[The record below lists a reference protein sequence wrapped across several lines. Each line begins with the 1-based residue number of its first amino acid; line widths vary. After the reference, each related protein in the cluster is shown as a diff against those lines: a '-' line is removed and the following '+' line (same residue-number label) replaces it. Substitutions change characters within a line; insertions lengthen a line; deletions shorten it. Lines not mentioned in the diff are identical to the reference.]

1 MIGQLDQIAPIA
13 LDRTSREPLSEQ
25 LFAALA
31 ARIETGLFP
40 AGSRLPTTRELAAAL
55 SISRGGVQAAY
66 RRLADEG
73 LATTR
78 VGSGTVVREG
88 SRRARA
94 FDLSALVSRR
104 ASAIPA
110 PAPPLFPSRL
120 VADFSRLTPDERFFP
135 LEKFTATLTE
145 AWSRR
150 PDLWQYAPPLGLE
163 ELRIEIARRLTESGV
178 RRSPD
183 EILVTSGAQQ
193 GLDLVFR
200 TFTDAGDAVAM
211 ESPTYPGALAL
222 ARFAGVDIV
231 PMPMTPEGADPSLV
245 RERRVKLVYVMPER
259 QNPTGVTASD
269 ARRREVLDA
278 AVDAG
283 ALVVEDGYEEPES
296 GIAPLA
302 ARNPDRVVW
311 LGTLSKDL
319 VPGFRIGWLAAPRDV
334 VERLALVKRTADF
347 QTPLPLQA
355 AIASFL
361 RAGADREARRA
372 RAWEV
377 EVRREA
383 MAAALARDLPAVPWW
398 GGESG
403 SAIFWLHLPKGV
415 SGRRVADAAAAR
427 GVAVAPG
434 ADFDVEGE
442 DRGNLRLSV
451 SRVDRDAIGEG
462 IELLAEAVNEETRAR
477 AKATV
482 SAPVV

>member
-1 MIGQLDQIAPIA
+1 MADQLDHLGSIA
-13 LDRTSREPLSEQ
+13 LDRSSREPLSEQ

-31 ARIETGLFP
+31 ARIETGLFTE
-40 AGSRLPTTRELAAAL
+40 GSRLPTTRELAASL
-55 SISRGGVQAAY
+55 SINRGSVQAAY
-66 RRLADEG
+66 RRLQDVG
-73 LATTR
+73 LAATR
-78 VGSGTVVREG
+78 VGSGTVVRAG
-88 SRRARA
+88 SRRAKS

-110 PAPPLFPSRL
+110 SAPPPLATPI

-150 PDLWQYAPPLGLE
+150 PELWQYAPPLGLE
-163 ELRIEIARRLTESGV
+163 ELREEIARRLAESGI

-183 EILVTSGAQQ
+183 EILVTNGAQQ

-222 ARFAGVDIV
+222 ARFGGVDIV
-231 PMPMTPEGADPSLV
+231 PMPMSPEGPDVSLV
-245 RERRVKLVYVMPER
+245 RERRAKLVYVMPER

-269 ARRREVLDA
+269 AKRREILEA

-283 ALVVEDGYEEPES
+283 ALVIEDGYEEPES

-302 ARNPDRVVW
+302 ARNSERVVW

-372 RAWEV
+372 RAAEV
-377 EVRREA
+377 ETRREA
-383 MAAALARDLPAVPWW
+383 TAAALVRNLPDVSWW
-398 GGESG
+398 GGEPG
-403 SAIFWLHLPKGV
+403 SALFWLHLPKGV
-415 SGRRVADAAAAR
+415 SGRRVAEAAASR
-427 GVAVAPG
+427 GVAVAAG
-434 ADFDVEGE
+434 ADFDLQGE
-442 DRGNLRLSV
+442 DCGNLRLSI
-451 SRVDRDAIGEG
+451 SRVDRDAITRG
-462 IELLAEAVNEETRAR
+462 IELLAESVRETRAR
-477 AKATV
+477 SSAIEA
-482 SAPVV
+482 APVV